1 MCYLCAR
8 GDGIEVDHLRGAAAK
23 EDYEAVL
30 QLLLGLKVLVV
41 GHVPA
46 SACRTRNL
54 VKRL

>member
-1 MCYLCAR
+1 MWYLCAR